1 VPQFPKDLMTEKRE
15 NTVPATEIS
24 LSKALKKNQEAVGA
38 VEEVADELGVVHAV
52 LSAEL
57 ADVAAEG
64 DFESVVARTKTLE
77 GKLSDTVEKM
87 EEVNRALAE
96 QRASIEHLSNAK

>member
-1 VPQFPKDLMTEKRE
+1 MTEKRE
-15 NTVPATEIS
+15 NTAPATESS

-38 VEEVADELGVVHAV
+38 VQEVADELGVVHAV

-57 ADVAAEG
+57 ADVAVEG

-77 GKLSDTVEKM
+77 GKLSDTVEQM